1 MKEPISFFDKPENIR
16 VLTRGFFIVLGLL
29 LAAEWFIHAHGHF
42 AWEEMPF
49 FSAAFGFV
57 ACVAVI
63 FTAKALRRVLGR
75 RETYYEPDSEG

>member
-1 MKEPISFFDKPENIR
+1 MKKPVVFFDKPENIR
-16 VLTRGFFIVLGLL
+16 RLTVGFFAVLALL
-29 LAAEWFIHAHGHF
+29 PVAEWFIHGHAHF
-42 AWEEMPF
+42 AWEQMPC

-75 RETYYEPDSEG
+75 RETYYETDNDG